1 MSVPSLI
8 YSSIL
13 NLTKNIEQMVL
24 LSNLVIA
31 SLGSSYASG
40 PGIAPQ
46 LDPKEASRSGNNYA
60 HLLTAKM
67 PGSNLTDLSIS
78 GATLSTMLNKEQ
90 TSGGVTFAPQLDG
103 VPEDADLVLVLG
115 GGNDINY
122 NGGLIGD
129 SNSTVDVDAL
139 KSKYGTV
146 LDAIHAKAA
155 NAHIIA
161 VTYLTV
167 LGGDVIPAGEEGAN
181 VVFNASRVAYHQDV
195 AEKLRQATVGA
206 IDGREE
212 WAEVL
217 DVVEPSWSHGVGS
230 PDPWM
235 NGNTDPKYHPLA
247 EGHVAIADM
256 LYERLSAS
264 AGAKARRRR
273 VKARL

>member
-8 YSSIL
+8 VSSLL

-40 PGIAPQ
+40 PGIVPQ

-60 HLLTAKM
+60 HLLAAKL
-67 PGSNLTDLSIS
+67 PGSDLTDLSIS
-78 GATLSTMLNKEQ
+78 GATLSTILNKTQ
-90 TSGGVTFAPQLDG
+90 TSGGVTFQPQLNG
-103 VPEDADLVLVLG
+103 VPADADLVLILG

-129 SNSTVDVDAL
+129 TNSSVDVSAL
-139 KSKYGTV
+139 SQKYGTV
-146 LDAIHAKAA
+146 LDAIHEKAE
-155 NAHIIA
+155 NAQVMV

-167 LGGDVIPAGEEGAN
+167 LGGDVIPAGEPGAN
-181 VVFNASRVAYHQDV
+181 VAFNASRVAYHQGI

-230 PDPWM
+230 SDPWM
-235 NGNTDPKYHPLA
+235 NGNTDPKYHPIA

-256 LYERLSAS
+256 LYERLCAS
-264 AGAKARRRR
+264 ANGKVQRKI
-273 VKARL
+273 KARL